1 MRASEKGPTPRG
13 CREVGGHA
21 RLIGEFEEPFPGVW
35 QQGLD
40 LDWRASARG
49 AGSVL
54 ARYRVSI
61 SLGRVRNM
69 LHQLG
74 GPQQPRTLRNLSIMP
89 PFALRPNG
97 VIYRQ
102 HA

>member
-1 MRASEKGPTPRG
+1 M
-13 CREVGGHA
+13 
-21 RLIGEFEEPFPGVW
+21 GEFEEPSPVFGSK
-35 QQGLD
+35 D
-40 LDWRASARG
+40 FFLDWRASARG